1 MLKKWSTF
9 GGLRNS
15 FEQPYG
21 PACNCYAAIRN
32 RENKQTKTK
41 EMDMD
46 INSRP
51 YSSGR
56 SSSKATWSFNY
67 PESPGQEVT
76 RLKGFIHHFTLI
88 EAMLSP
94 QGMRASWP
102 KDLVTLRQVT
112 FLVSTKAG
120 AQRAT
125 SQAYEV
131 PSPPDREII
140 STRYSTRNTQS
151 TSMLET
157 LGTFLSILLPS
168 LLLQSNKA
176 KTRSKQTC
184 ILKILATFLPCPG
197 F

>member
-21 PACNCYAAIRN
+21 PACNCYAAIQN

-56 SSSKATWSFNY
+56 QSSKVTWSFND
-67 PESPGQEVT
+67 PESPGEEVI
-76 RLKGFIHHFTLI
+76 RLKGFIHHFTLT

-102 KDLVTLRQVT
+102 KDIITLRQVT
-112 FLVSTKAG
+112 FLVSTEAG

-125 SQAYEV
+125 SQVYEV

-140 STRYSTRNTQS
+140 STR
-151 TSMLET
+151 
-157 LGTFLSILLPS
+157 
-168 LLLQSNKA
+168 
-176 KTRSKQTC
+176 
-184 ILKILATFLPCPG
+184 
-197 F
+197 